1 VQYLGTSPLFC
12 FSSLLNSRPVSY
24 PDPVPRPLARILQY
38 AFTLCANR
46 QNLEIP
52 TQALPGSSFVDI
64 GLKVVVHQARGT
76 VMAFQ
81 PEHLHG
87 TTIAHGAINTGMS
100 ISFSRCVSEAWKDA
114 EELNGKFRSAVKLGL

>member
-1 VQYLGTSPLFC
+1 MLAVTYLHSWTHTDKAYC
-12 FSSLLNSRPVSY
+12 K
-24 PDPVPRPLARILQY
+24 Y
-38 AFTLCANR
+38 AFTLCADR

-100 ISFSRCVSEAWKDA
+100 ISFSRRVSEAWKDA
-114 EELNGKFRSAVKLGL
+114 EELNGKVQISRKAGTVEIL